1 MGKGIDLARDAG
13 AGLHAD
19 VMENFR
25 DQLLIV
31 CMKRLR
37 EKYGDDL
44 VFPIAEVDDTGQ
56 DLLSFR
62 IAPVDQHAK
71 AFFFELGKKS

>member
-1 MGKGIDLARDAG
+1 MGQGIDSARAAG

-31 CMKRLR
+31 LMKRLK

-44 VFPIAEVDDTGQ
+44 VFPVAETDDTGQ
-56 DLLSFR
+56 DLL
-62 IAPVDQHAK
+62 
-71 AFFFELGKKS
+71 AFKIEDGKFCFTLEKKS